1 MLPHLPYR
9 PRSVPHIL
17 SDESSAYYHGY
28 VLAEMAVH
36 QTRAHFLS
44 TYGRIVDE
52 PRVGADLANV
62 YWAPGSG
69 EAFLDLVA
77 RLTGA
82 PLTSAAWVKELQVG
96 GQEGGGADG
105 GRGGWERCWAVLLF
119 IKSAGSGLKH
129 HLSSTLSPTAAH
141 ALQTPLKQ
149 RLEEEEEEYKEAV
162 AAGPAIPP
170 GQEPDLDMR
179 VVLVHGDATLA
190 DSAEGG
196 LAQACK
202 VYKEWIHKTYY
213 AAAA

>member
-1 MLPHLPYR
+1 MDADADAPLPLLDAGLPCLWPEHVGCRCSQPAKQFATPLFCYPTCPTA

-96 GQEGGGADG
+96 RGWAGG
-105 GRGGWERCWAVLLF
+105 GRGCWWQGWLGTLLCCAV
-119 IKSAGSGLKH
+119 
-129 HLSSTLSPTAAH
+129 
-141 ALQTPLKQ
+141 
-149 RLEEEEEEYKEAV
+149 
-162 AAGPAIPP
+162 
-170 GQEPDLDMR
+170 
-179 VVLVHGDATLA
+179 VH
-190 DSAEGG
+190 
-196 LAQACK
+196 
-202 VYKEWIHKTYY
+202 
-213 AAAA
+213 